1 MLVPARAT
9 IAQPPSKCIGVF
21 DIMCDQEG
29 FRARPW
35 FEGREGGWGTKF
47 RQRHHYVGLLSSG
60 GAWAR
65 GWGLGGVPVRAA
77 FARVG
82 LQFLRFGGL
91 RRVGLH
97 GPLWRLLSVLVLSAS
112 PRWAGRPSSA
122 VARPGPAAPSR
133 GGFRTPSVR
142 LVLFSKQFHF
152 V

>member
-29 FRARPW
+29 FRARPG
-35 FEGREGGWGTKF
+35 FEGREGGWGTKL
-47 RQRHHYVGLLSSG
+47 RQRHHYVGFFPRG

-77 FARVG
+77 FGRVG
-82 LQFLRFGGL
+82 LQFRRFGDLRRLGL
-91 RRVGLH
+91 R
-97 GPLWRLLSVLVLSAS
+97 GPVWRLLSVLVPAAS
-112 PRWAGRPSSA
+112 PRWPGRLSSA
-122 VARPGPAAPSR
+122 VARLGPAAPSR
-133 GGFRTPSVR
+133 GGVRTPSAR
-142 LVLFSKQFHF
+142 IFFIKRFRF